1 MVNKIIIIFISLL
14 ILFVYTKMNKSYKL
28 DNDRDDYKMVKKYL
42 LNDNIE
48 NIENNINNK
57 LPILWILLE
66 HNPNA
71 RNWLSFGSR
80 LTNNLNQPYMY
91 NTIKSI
97 INKCNKSFNICV
109 IDDESIKTIIPEWNV
124 NMKILSEPIKSKM
137 RELAKA
143 NILNKYGGMFVPASF
158 ICFKDLIH
166 IYNNMT
172 NDNKMFVGEFINN
185 TISSENLQYLPDSKI
200 IGSNKNN
207 ELLNNYIKYLEHN
220 ISNDYTSESIFKGDN
235 NNWLNNNVKNE
246 KINLLKSEL
255 IGVKDFKNNPVTI
268 NDLFSNNYV
277 EFNPNFYGVYIPNNE
292 IIKRNNYNWFSKLSK
307 DKSFKV
313 DNLLGTLLRVS
324 CDI

>member
-207 ELLNNYIKYLEHN
+207 ELLNNYIKYLEYN

-324 CDI
+324 SDI